1 MASARLA
8 LARARAR
15 SGVLAGVAA
24 VVLILAGVGTAIL
37 DQTAGAAVTGL
48 RERVAAASGADG
60 AVRWEIRR
68 SSDPEAQAEA
78 GATVLDRTLPA
89 KTIGWDRSA
98 ESSPVPLADGTA
110 PDGTDADD
118 GTAPD
123 DTETD
128 DTDAA
133 PETGLVLLADPA
145 IAERAQLVDGVW
157 PDAGGADEA
166 STVPTAVHQGAADAL
181 GLALGDTV
189 ELADRRLQIV
199 GTWLPD
205 DARAPAWFGEPL
217 IATGSADGAAGPFLV
232 DEAALDGLPVAVRVR
247 WTATPVIDALTPD
260 SARELTGDL
269 ARTTPAL
276 AAQPGIGEDSLTRL
290 GGLPATIAAATTG
303 LDAVRAITPLPL
315 LLLAAAGIAA
325 LGRLGTLLAGAR
337 RGETVLLR
345 ARGAATRQ
353 LVGWQAGEAA
363 AVGAPAAILGA
374 AAGELA
380 LLLLRPGEPRSLWI
394 SAAVAAVSVLVAV
407 LLLAASAWGEARRP
421 VTRSAGD
428 DSGRGT
434 RAAALG
440 GTILIAVAAAVSLWQ
455 FRLYGSPLVRTADG
469 GTAVDPLAVL
479 APVLVLLALALGAL
493 ACTPFV
499 SRLLERLASA
509 RPGLV
514 PSLPLRQLARRAPMF
529 AAASFTAMLGVAGI
543 VLTASVA
550 GSWQRFD
557 ADAAALATGGEVR
570 VLGAADPAAAA
581 EAAAALPEVVVEPV
595 VRREIRVGPETAT
608 LIATGL
614 DVLPQVAPGLPDD
627 VQGAIR
633 AIDAADASLLPVAID
648 ERLAAS
654 TSAGPGDRISLRLG
668 SADGTID
675 ARVAAVV
682 QAVPGAGELGV
693 LADRAELDAAVTEA
707 GARTP
712 SADELWIGADDPN
725 AVVASFDRDR
735 PGGAVALARD
745 AASTASLVSPAI
757 TALWLGAIGAL
768 AAALAALI
776 ALAAAL
782 GASRRGEV
790 LVLRALGAPAAMQGR
805 ARFAE
810 LAAAVGTA
818 MVMGAAIGALAA
830 WASAAELARAAVPG
844 APAAL
849 TPAIVLDWWPL
860 GAALGAFA
868 LATAVV
874 ALLAARAVTVAAG
887 RPGREE
893 VR

>member
-24 VVLILAGVGTAIL
+24 VVLVLAGVGTAII

-48 RERVAAASGADG
+48 RDRIGAVAGADG

-68 SSDPEAQAEA
+68 SIDPEAQAEA
-78 GATVLDRTLPA
+78 GAEVLDRTLPA
-89 KTIGWDRSA
+89 ETIEWTRSA
-98 ESSPVPLADGTA
+98 ESSPVPTVDGV
-110 PDGTDADD
+110 
-118 GTAPD
+118 
-123 DTETD
+123 DTVSE
-128 DTDAA
+128 A
-133 PETGLVLLADPA
+133 GLVLLADPA
-145 IAERAQLVDGVW
+145 AAERARLVDGAW
-157 PDAGGADEA
+157 PDASNDPAEPAPETDADADAGEA
-166 STVPTAVHQGAADAL
+166 SAPIPTAVHAGAADAL
-181 GLALGDTV
+181 GLAVGDTV
-189 ELADRRLQIV
+189 ELADRRLQVV

-232 DEAALDGLPVAVRVR
+232 DEDALDRLPVAVRVR
-247 WTATPVIDALTPD
+247 WTATPIIDTLTPD
-260 SARELTGDL
+260 SARALTADI

-276 AAQPGIGEDSLTRL
+276 AAQPGIGEDGLSQL
-290 GGLPATIAAATTG
+290 GGLPATIDAATTG

-363 AVGAPAAILGA
+363 AVAAPAAVAGA

-380 LLLLRPGEPRSLWI
+380 LLLLRPGEPRSMWI
-394 SAAVAAVSVLVAV
+394 AAAVAAAAVLVAV
-407 LLLAASAWGEARRP
+407 LLLAGSAWGEARRP
-421 VTRSAGD
+421 VTRSTGE

-440 GTILIAVAAAVSLWQ
+440 GTVLVAVAAAVSLWQ
-455 FRLYGSPLVRTADG
+455 FRLYGSPLVRTAAG

-499 SRLLERLASA
+499 SRLLERVASA

-543 VLTASVA
+543 VLTATVA

-570 VLGAADPAAAA
+570 VVGAADPTAAADAAA
-581 EAAAALPEVVVEPV
+581 ELPGAVVEPV

-614 DVLPQVAPGLPDD
+614 DTLPQVAPGLPDD
-627 VQGAIR
+627 VHSAIR

-648 ERLAAS
+648 EQLAAG
-654 TSAGPGDRISLRLG
+654 TSAAPGDRISLRLG

-675 ARVAAVV
+675 AQVAAVV
-682 QAVPGAGELGV
+682 QAVPGAGALGV
-693 LADRAELDAAVTEA
+693 LADRADLDAAVADA

-712 SADELWIGADDPN
+712 SADELWLGTPDPT
-725 AVVASFDRDR
+725 AVVAAFDRDR
-735 PGGAVALARD
+735 PGGAVALAR
-745 AASTASLVSPAI
+745 ATASTANLVSPAI

-776 ALAAAL
+776 ALAAAF

-818 MVMGAAIGALAA
+818 MVLGAAIGAVAA
-830 WASAAELARAAVPG
+830 WATAAELARAAVPA

-849 TPAIVLDWWPL
+849 TPTLAIEWWPL
-860 GAALGAFA
+860 AAALAAFA
-868 LATAVV
+868 LATAAV
-874 ALLAARAVTVAAG
+874 ALLSAHTVTAAAG

>member
-24 VVLILAGVGTAIL
+24 VVLVLAGVGTAII

-48 RERVAAASGADG
+48 RDRVAAAAGAEG

-68 SSDPEAQAEA
+68 STDPEAQAEA
-78 GATVLDRTLPA
+78 GAAVLDRTLPA
-89 KTIGWDRSA
+89 ATIEWERSA
-98 ESSPVPLADGTA
+98 ESSPVPVAADIDAADGTDTA
-110 PDGTDADD
+110 AGSEPDGTDDS
-118 GTAPD
+118 
-123 DTETD
+123 
-128 DTDAA
+128 

-145 IAERAQLVDGVW
+145 IAERARLVEGVW
-157 PDAGGADEA
+157 PEAASADEA
-166 STVPTAVHQGAADAL
+166 SAVIPTAVHQGTADAL
-181 GLALGDTV
+181 GLAIGDTV
-189 ELADRRLQIV
+189 ELVDRRLQIV

-217 IATGSADGAAGPFLV
+217 VATGSADGAAGPFLV
-232 DEAALDGLPVAVRVR
+232 DEPALDGLPVAVRVR
-247 WTATPVIDALTPD
+247 WTATPIIDALTPD
-260 SARELTGDL
+260 TARELTGDL

-276 AAQPGIGEDSLTRL
+276 AAQPGIGEDGLSRL
-290 GGLPATIAAATTG
+290 GGLPATIDGATAG

-363 AVGAPAAILGA
+363 AVGAPAAVLGA

-380 LLLLRPGEPRSLWI
+380 LLLLRPGEPRSLAI
-394 SAAVAAVSVLVAV
+394 AAAVAVASVLVAV
-407 LLLAASAWGEARRP
+407 VLLAASAWGEARRP
-421 VTRSAGD
+421 VTRSTGD

-440 GTILIAVAAAVSLWQ
+440 GTILVAVAAAVSLWQ

-499 SRLLERLASA
+499 SRLLERIASA

-543 VLTASVA
+543 VLTAAVA

-570 VLGAADPAAAA
+570 VVGAADPATAA
-581 EAAAALPEVVVEPV
+581 EAAAEVPEVVVEPV

-608 LIATGL
+608 MVATGL
-614 DVLPQVAPGLPDD
+614 DLLPRVAPGLPDD
-627 VQGAIR
+627 VQDAIR
-633 AIDAADASLLPVAID
+633 AIGAADASLLPVAID
-648 ERLAAS
+648 ERLSAG

-682 QAVPGAGELGV
+682 QAVPGAGEFGV
-693 LADRAELDAAVTEA
+693 LADRAELDAALTEA

-712 SADELWIGADDPN
+712 SADELWIGAADPN
-725 AVVASFDRDR
+725 AVVAAFDRER

-745 AASTASLVSPAI
+745 ATSTASLVSPAI

-782 GASRRGEV
+782 GSSRRGEV

-818 MVMGAAIGALAA
+818 IVLGAAIGAVAALAT
-830 WASAAELARAAVPG
+830 AAELARAAVPG

-849 TPAIVLDWWPL
+849 APAIVLDWWPL
-860 GAALGAFA
+860 LAALGAFA
-868 LATAVV
+868 LATAAV
-874 ALLAARAVTVAAG
+874 ALVAARAVTVSAG